1 MGGGPEEGSAPPPPN
16 GRTRAMGSLKKVVY
30 SRCDNGLSG
39 RARRERKARIRG
51 GEREYKSATAKK
63 FSRRALVAQRKE
75 RYPRPLDSS
84 ALLAAEPG
92 RARHRA
98 YKRPTHLTFRVA
110 NRTTPSRLR

>member
-1 MGGGPEEGSAPPPPN
+1 MGGRPEEGSDTPPPN

-51 GEREYKSATAKK
+51 GEQEYKSATAKK

-75 RYPRPLDSS
+75 R
-84 ALLAAEPG
+84 
-92 RARHRA
+92 
-98 YKRPTHLTFRVA
+98 
-110 NRTTPSRLR
+110 